1 MKYFFISLCFLLSV
15 TVNAQLIKVSDMVKQ
30 VFDKQYPEAK
40 EVDWKGGLD
49 NHTVTYKL
57 NDKKYK
63 SLYTKD
69 GSWVSTETDVA
80 FESLPKS
87 VQLSFGAS
95 NYKAWTVKECFEIIK
110 PRAEANEYKII
121 VQKSSINKKILFFD
135 AKGRLY
141 EELRSL

>member
-1 MKYFFISLCFLLSV
+1 
-15 TVNAQLIKVSDMVKQ
+15 MVKQ

-49 NHTVTYKL
+49 NHSVTFKL
-57 NDKKYK
+57 NSKKYK
-63 SLYTKD
+63 ALYTKD
-69 GSWVSTETDVA
+69 GSWVSTETDVV
-80 FESLPKS
+80 FENLPKS

-110 PRAEANEYKII
+110 PRTEANEYKIH
-121 VQKSSINKKILFFD
+121 VQKSSINKKILLFD

-141 EELRSL
+141 EEFRSL

>member
-1 MKYFFISLCFLLSV
+1 MKYLFIALCFLISI
-15 TVNAQLIKVSDMVKQ
+15 TVNAQLIKVSDLVKQ

-49 NHTVTYKL
+49 NHSVTFRL
-57 NDKKYK
+57 IDKKYK
-63 SLYTKD
+63 ALYTKD
-69 GSWVSTETDVA
+69 GSWVSTETGVTLD
-80 FESLPKS
+80 SLPKS

-95 NYKAWTVKECFEIIK
+95 NYKAWTIKECFEIIK

-121 VQKSSINKKILFFD
+121 VQKSSINKKILLFD

>member
-1 MKYFFISLCFLLSV
+1 MKYFFISFCFLLSINA
-15 TVNAQLIKVSDMVKQ
+15 NAQLMKVSDMVKQ

-40 EVDWKGGLD
+40 EVDWKAGLD
-49 NHTVTYKL
+49 NHAVTFKL

-63 SLYTKD
+63 ALYTKD
-69 GSWVSTETDVA
+69 GSWVSTETAVV

-95 NYKAWTVKECFEIIK
+95 NYKTWTVKECFEIIK
-110 PRAEANEYKII
+110 PRAEANEYKIL

-141 EELRSL
+141 EEFRSL

>member
-1 MKYFFISLCFLLSV
+1 MKYLFIFFCFLLSV
-15 TVNAQLIKVSDMVKQ
+15 CANAQLIKVADMVKQ

-69 GSWVSTETDVA
+69 GSWVSTETDVK
-80 FESLPKS
+80 FENLPKS

-95 NYKAWTVKECFEIIK
+95 NYKAWIVKECFEIIK
-110 PRAEANEYKII
+110 PRAEANEFKII

>member
-1 MKYFFISLCFLLSV
+1 MKFIFIFFCFLFSI
-15 TVNAQLIKVSDMVKQ
+15 TANAQLIKVSDMVKQ

-49 NHTVTYKL
+49 NHSVTFKL
-57 NDKKYK
+57 NSKKYK
-63 SLYTKD
+63 ALYTKD
-69 GSWVSTETDVA
+69 GSWVSTETDVV
-80 FESLPKS
+80 FENLPKS

-110 PRAEANEYKII
+110 PRAEANEYKIH
-121 VQKSSINKKILFFD
+121 VQKSSINKKILLFD

-141 EELRSL
+141 EEFRSL